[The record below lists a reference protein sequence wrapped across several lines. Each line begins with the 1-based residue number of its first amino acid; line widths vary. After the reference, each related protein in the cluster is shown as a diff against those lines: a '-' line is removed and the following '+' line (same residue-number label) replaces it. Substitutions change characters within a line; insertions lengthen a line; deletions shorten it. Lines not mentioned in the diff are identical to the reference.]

1 MVKHQADGVDGM
13 NHTQTAQQG
22 HRYTLGDR
30 SVIAMQSGVVVQ
42 VREIDQSE
50 AYPLGAAITVK
61 ASWLKPERMVYFHG
75 EVPS

>member
-1 MVKHQADGVDGM
+1 M
-13 NHTQTAQQG
+13 NHIDKTQQG
-22 HRYTLGDR
+22 HRYTLGER
-30 SVIAMQSGVVVQ
+30 SVIAMQSGVVVE

-75 EVPS
+75 EVPA